1 MSKNPPAFMAEQ
13 PVSEDK
19 LKILREMIAIVRVLE
34 FEKSNIEEK
43 LKLVSSTLNQYYQTK
58 LPELFSQCGT
68 NLIGLEKDG
77 DLPAIE
83 AKLVPYYSANIAAS
97 WDLERKKA
105 AFKWLTDNKFGDL
118 IKTEISLTF
127 NREDHDKAQKFFNK
141 LKKDDETLN
150 ADMKESVN
158 SRTLTAWLKE
168 QIEKYN
174 NVPPLDVIGA
184 SVGNIVKLK
193 EV

>member
-1 MSKNPPAFMAEQ
+1 MTNPPAFITEQ
-13 PVSEDK
+13 PVNEDQ
-19 LKILREMIAIVRVLE
+19 LKTLREMIAKVRQLE
-34 FEKSNIEEK
+34 NEKTKITEHLQSIAK
-43 LKLVSSTLNQYYQTK
+43 DLNQYYQTK
-58 LPELFSQCGT
+58 LPELFTLCGT
-68 NLIGLEKDG
+68 NLIGLEKEG
-77 DLPAIE
+77 DLPAVQ
-83 AKLVPYYSANIAAS
+83 AKLVPYYSANIAAG
-97 WDLERKKA
+97 WELERKKA

-127 NREDHDKAQKFFNK
+127 NREDHDKAQIVFNELTSDK
-141 LKKDDETLN
+141 TLN

-158 SRTLTAWLKE
+158 SKTLTAWLKE

-174 NVPPLDVIGA
+174 NVPPLDIIGA